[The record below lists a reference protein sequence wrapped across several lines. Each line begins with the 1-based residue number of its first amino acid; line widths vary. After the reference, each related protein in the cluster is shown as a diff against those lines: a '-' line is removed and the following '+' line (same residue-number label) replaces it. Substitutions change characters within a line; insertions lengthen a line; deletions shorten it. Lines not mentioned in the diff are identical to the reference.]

1 MKLERFH
8 HAQITIPPDAEAEA
22 RAFYCGL
29 LGLPEI
35 EKPDSLKQRGGFWLE
50 LGDVQ
55 IHVGTED
62 GVTRPATKAHLAYEV
77 DDVRAWRA
85 RLREAVRNRLD
96 AEGRWLITSE
106 RTRDQSLNLE
116 DARRKALRVLEAAL
130 ERPIVR
136 QATQP
141 TRGSQAR
148 RLEAKRATSAR
159 KQARR
164 GGWD

>member
-1 MKLERFH
+1 MAEDLCIPGKLRVPAAAKRVKAVRSGGPGGQNVNKVASKVELR
-8 HAQITIPPDAEAEA
+8 IELSRIE
-22 RAFYCGL
+22 GL
-29 LGLPEI
+29 
-35 EKPDSLKQRGGFWLE
+35 D
-50 LGDVQ
+50 
-55 IHVGTED
+55 D
-62 GVTRPATKAHLAYEV
+62 GA
-77 DDVRAWRA
+77 RA